1 MKYAFA
7 VLWCLLLVPR
17 LRLGTQ
23 GPDGSASAR
32 AAAGRACQ
40 AGRVRAEPGHEG
52 IKYVTVLLMGFA
64 FCGVSGWHLP
74 AFAEDA
80 QAPGQTTPAFY
91 RWLDKYQN
99 PALRTDAQKPSPQ
112 AEAVSKSTNNLE
124 NQQSTAMTET
134 PASPTEVPPLQV
146 DWANEPTGPGEGFG
160 CFYHR
165 SYYSHLPLFDK
176 GNTYTL
182 PGSLDVAEPNQRLP
196 R

>member
-7 VLWCLLLVPR
+7 ALWCLVILEV
-17 LRLGTQ
+17 
-23 GPDGSASAR
+23 
-32 AAAGRACQ
+32 
-40 AGRVRAEPGHEG
+40 
-52 IKYVTVLLMGFA
+52 F
-64 FCGVSGWHLP
+64 GWHFP
-74 AFAEDA
+74 AHAEDA
-80 QAPGQTTPAFY
+80 QASGQTTPAFY
-91 RWLDKYQN
+91 GWLDKYQN
-99 PALRTDAQKPSPQ
+99 PALSAGVQKPSPQ

-176 GNTYTL
+176 GNAYTL
-182 PGSLDVAEPNQRLP
+182 PGSLDVAEPYQPLSR
-196 R
+196 